1 MLPRSAV
8 RARADAVS
16 IEHPLSHFP
25 RHPLCD
31 ICSCAKLFSKRVKS
45 HRGQDPDA
53 DVPEPSKFGEQ
64 IAIDHMVV
72 SKSSG
77 GRVFL
82 FCSGIFI
89 TDPFTTKSSD
99 FVYSC
104 LGRFVGLHF
113 KNPDTVCRSH
123 AAPKLIKA
131 MLRLCWRYV
140 TPSLSKDLQDANF
153 SSRTPPRTKNQVK
166 TTVFYFGQQKNWDR
180 PRLQNTVK
188 NDVFVTSHTHTK
200 HPKLR

>member
-53 DVPEPSKFGEQ
+53 DMPEPSKFGEQ

-77 GRVFL
+77 GRVFCFAVGSSLQIHSLRKVQTLYTHVLDALLACVSKIQTL
-82 FCSGIFI
+82 FAEVMQH
-89 TDPFTTKSSD
+89 PSS
-99 FVYSC
+99 S
-104 LGRFVGLHF
+104 
-113 KNPDTVCRSH
+113 
-123 AAPKLIKA
+123 
-131 MLRLCWRYV
+131 RLC
-140 TPSLSKDLQDANF
+140 
-153 SSRTPPRTKNQVK
+153 
-166 TTVFYFGQQKNWDR
+166 
-180 PRLQNTVK
+180 
-188 NDVFVTSHTHTK
+188 
-200 HPKLR
+200 

>member
-104 LGRFVGLHF
+104 LGRFVGLRF
-113 KNPDTVCRSH
+113 KNPDRL
-123 AAPKLIKA
+123 PK
-131 MLRLCWRYV
+131 
-140 TPSLSKDLQDANF
+140 
-153 SSRTPPRTKNQVK
+153 
-166 TTVFYFGQQKNWDR
+166 
-180 PRLQNTVK
+180 
-188 NDVFVTSHTHTK
+188 
-200 HPKLR
+200 

>member
-89 TDPFTTKSSD
+89 TDPFNTKSSD

-104 LGRFVGLHF
+104 LGRFVGLRF
-113 KNPDTVCRSH
+113 KNPDTVCRSD

-131 MLRLCWRYV
+131 MLRL
-140 TPSLSKDLQDANF
+140 
-153 SSRTPPRTKNQVK
+153 
-166 TTVFYFGQQKNWDR
+166 
-180 PRLQNTVK
+180 
-188 NDVFVTSHTHTK
+188 
-200 HPKLR
+200 